1 MSELSDFNILVVEDD
16 HKMRNALQMILSK
29 EGYQVEALESA
40 EEALERIR
48 VRTFDLLISDIKLP
62 GLDGMELLA
71 AVRNFNPSTS
81 IIMIT
86 AYATVDQAVIA
97 MKAGAEDYISK
108 PFNLEE
114 IKINVRKVRERQTLI
129 KQNKLLHQ
137 QLERKYHFE
146 NIIASSEKMTDL
158 FRMIQKIK
166 NSKSTVLIT
175 GETGTGKE
183 LIAKAIHFNSHRA
196 DHPFLPV
203 NCGALSDTL
212 LESELFGYVKGAFT
226 GATRDKRGIFETANG
241 GTVFLDE
248 IGDVSSAM
256 QQNLLRVL
264 DSGEIQPVGSTN
276 RTLVNVRIIA
286 ATNKDLALMVKQ
298 GEFRE
303 DLFYRLNVVGL
314 RLPPLRE
321 RREDIGLL
329 AVYFLKKYAEENNK
343 PISGFSPEALRLMEQ
358 YPWPGNVRE
367 LENVIERAILLETS
381 ELITPDSLPSDI
393 RNPINEAQPSCEELQ
408 SLEHFV
414 RAQIIETLQK
424 TGNNKAK
431 AAEILGIDRTTRWRM
446 IRRMKISETET

>member
-1 MSELSDFNILVVEDD
+1 MSELYDFNILVVEDD
-16 HKMRNALQMILSK
+16 QKMRNALQMILNK

-40 EEALERIR
+40 EEALERFR
-48 VRTFDLLISDIKLP
+48 VRTYDLLISDIKLP
-62 GLDGMELLA
+62 GLDGMELLTA
-71 AVRNFNPSTS
+71 IRNFNPSTS

-114 IKINVRKVRERQTLI
+114 IKIVVRKVRERQELI
-129 KQNKLLHQ
+129 KQNRFLHQ

-158 FRMIQKIK
+158 FRTIQKIK
-166 NSKSTVLIT
+166 DSKSTVLIT

-183 LIAKAIHFNSHRA
+183 LIAKAIHFNSNRA

-226 GATRDKRGIFETANG
+226 GATRDKRGIFETAHG

-248 IGDVSSAM
+248 IGDVSPAM

-276 RTLVNVRIIA
+276 RTIVNVRIIA
-286 ATNKDLALMVKQ
+286 ATNKNLALMVKQ

-314 RLPPLRE
+314 RLPSLRE
-321 RREDIGLL
+321 RPEDIGLL
-329 AVYFLKKYAEENNK
+329 AVHFLKKYVEGNNK
-343 PISGFSPEALRLMEQ
+343 PISGFSSEALRLMEQ

-367 LENVIERAILLETS
+367 LENVIERAVLLETGVM
-381 ELITPDSLPSDI
+381 ITPESLTTDVRNPVVGGLPSH
-393 RNPINEAQPSCEELQ
+393 EELL
-408 SLEHFV
+408 SLEQLV
-414 RAQIIETLQK
+414 RARIIETLQK
-424 TGNNKAK
+424 TGNNKART
-431 AAEILGIDRTTRWRM
+431 AEILGIDRTTLWRM
-446 IRRMKISETET
+446 IRRMEIPETET

>member
-1 MSELSDFNILVVEDD
+1 MSELYDFNILVVEDD
-16 HKMRNALQMILSK
+16 QKMRNALQMILNK

-40 EEALERIR
+40 EEDLERFR
-48 VRTFDLLISDIKLP
+48 VRTYDLLISDIKLP
-62 GLDGMELLA
+62 GLDGMELLTA
-71 AVRNFNPSTS
+71 IRNFNPSTS

-114 IKINVRKVRERQTLI
+114 IRIVVRKVRERQELI
-129 KQNKLLHQ
+129 KQNRFLHQ

-158 FRMIQKIK
+158 FRTIQKIK
-166 NSKSTVLIT
+166 DSKSTVLIT

-183 LIAKAIHFNSHRA
+183 LIAKAIHFNSNRA

-226 GATRDKRGIFETANG
+226 GATRDKRGIFETAHG

-248 IGDVSSAM
+248 IGDVSPAM

-276 RTLVNVRIIA
+276 RTIVNVRIIA
-286 ATNKDLALMVKQ
+286 ATNKNLALMVKQ

-314 RLPPLRE
+314 RLPSLRE
-321 RREDIGLL
+321 RPEDIGLL
-329 AVYFLKKYAEENNK
+329 AVHFLKKYVEGNNK
-343 PISGFSPEALRLMEQ
+343 PISGFSSEALRLMEQ

-367 LENVIERAILLETS
+367 LENVIERAVLLETGVM
-381 ELITPDSLPSDI
+381 ITPESLTTDVRNPVVGGLPSH
-393 RNPINEAQPSCEELQ
+393 EELL
-408 SLEHFV
+408 SLEQLV
-414 RAQIIETLQK
+414 RARIIETLQK
-424 TGNNKAK
+424 TGNNKART
-431 AAEILGIDRTTRWRM
+431 AEILGIDRTTLWRM
-446 IRRMKISETET
+446 IRRMEIPETET

>member
-1 MSELSDFNILVVEDD
+1 MSELYDFNILVVEDD
-16 HKMRNALQMILSK
+16 QKMRNALQMILNK

-40 EEALERIR
+40 EEALERFR
-48 VRTFDLLISDIKLP
+48 VRTYDLLISDIKLP
-62 GLDGMELLA
+62 GLDGMELLTA
-71 AVRNFNPSTS
+71 IRNFNPSTS

-114 IKINVRKVRERQTLI
+114 IRIVVRKVRERQELI
-129 KQNKLLHQ
+129 KQNRFLHQ

-158 FRMIQKIK
+158 FRTIQKIK
-166 NSKSTVLIT
+166 DSKSTVLIT

-183 LIAKAIHFNSHRA
+183 LIAKAIHFNSNRA

-226 GATRDKRGIFETANG
+226 GATRDKRGIFETAHG

-248 IGDVSSAM
+248 IGDVSPAM

-276 RTLVNVRIIA
+276 RTIVNVRIIA
-286 ATNKDLALMVKQ
+286 ATNKNLALMVKQ

-314 RLPPLRE
+314 RLPSLRE
-321 RREDIGLL
+321 RPEDIGLL
-329 AVYFLKKYAEENNK
+329 AVHFLKKYVEGNNK
-343 PISGFSPEALRLMEQ
+343 PISGFSSEALRLMEQ

-367 LENVIERAILLETS
+367 LENVIERAVLLETGVM
-381 ELITPDSLPSDI
+381 ITPESLTTDVRNPVVGGLPSH
-393 RNPINEAQPSCEELQ
+393 EELL
-408 SLEHFV
+408 SLEQLV
-414 RAQIIETLQK
+414 RARIIETLQK
-424 TGNNKAK
+424 TGNNKART
-431 AAEILGIDRTTRWRM
+431 AEILGIDRTTLWRM
-446 IRRMKISETET
+446 IQIGRAHV

>member
-1 MSELSDFNILVVEDD
+1 MSDLYDFNILVIEDD
-16 HKMRNALQMILSK
+16 QKMRNALQMILSK

-48 VRTFDLLISDIKLP
+48 VRTYDLLISDIKLP
-62 GLDGMELLA
+62 GLDGMELLT
-71 AVRNFNPSTS
+71 AVRNFNPNTS

-114 IKINVRKVRERQTLI
+114 IKIVVRKVRERQELI
-129 KQNKLLHQ
+129 KQNRFLHR

-158 FRMIQKIK
+158 FRTIQKIK
-166 NSKSTVLIT
+166 DSKSTILIT

-183 LIAKAIHFNSHRA
+183 LIAKAIHFNSNRA
-196 DHPFLPV
+196 EHPFLPV

-248 IGDVSSAM
+248 IGDVSPAM

-329 AVYFLKKYAEENNK
+329 AVYFLKKYTEENNK
-343 PISGFSPEALRLMEQ
+343 PMGGFSPEALRLMEQ

-367 LENVIERAILLETS
+367 LENIIERAVLLETGDV
-381 ELITPDSLPSDI
+381 INPDSLPTDI
-393 RNPINEAQPSCEELQ
+393 RNPVVGDLPSHEELL
-408 SLEHFV
+408 SLEQLV
-414 RAQIIETLQK
+414 RARIIETLQK
-424 TGNNKAK
+424 TGNNKAR
-431 AAEILGIDRTTRWRM
+431 AAEILGIDRTTLWRM
-446 IRRMKISETET
+446 IRRMEIPETET

>member
-1 MSELSDFNILVVEDD
+1 MSDLYDFNILVIEDD
-16 HKMRNALQMILSK
+16 QKMRNALQMILSK

-48 VRTFDLLISDIKLP
+48 VRTYDLLISDIKLP
-62 GLDGMELLA
+62 GLDGMELLT
-71 AVRNFNPSTS
+71 AVRNFNPNTS

-108 PFNLEE
+108 PFNIEE
-114 IKINVRKVRERQTLI
+114 IKIVVRKVRERQELI
-129 KQNKLLHQ
+129 KQNRFLHR

-158 FRMIQKIK
+158 FRTIQKIK
-166 NSKSTVLIT
+166 DSKSTILIT

-183 LIAKAIHFNSHRA
+183 LIAKAIHFNSNRA
-196 DHPFLPV
+196 EHPFLPV

-248 IGDVSSAM
+248 IGDVSPAM

-329 AVYFLKKYAEENNK
+329 AVYFLKKYTEENNK
-343 PISGFSPEALRLMEQ
+343 PMGGFSPEALRLMEQ

-367 LENVIERAILLETS
+367 LENIIERAVLLETGDV
-381 ELITPDSLPSDI
+381 INPDSLPTDI
-393 RNPINEAQPSCEELQ
+393 RNPVVGDLPSHEELL
-408 SLEHFV
+408 SLEQLV
-414 RAQIIETLQK
+414 RARIIETLQK
-424 TGNNKAK
+424 TGNNKAR
-431 AAEILGIDRTTRWRM
+431 AAEILGIDRTTLWRM
-446 IRRMKISETET
+446 IRRMEIPETET

>member
-1 MSELSDFNILVVEDD
+1 MSDLYDFNILVVEDD
-16 HKMRNALQMILSK
+16 QKMRNALQMILSK

-48 VRTFDLLISDIKLP
+48 VRTYDLLISDIKLP
-62 GLDGMELLA
+62 GLDGMELLT
-71 AVRNFNPSTS
+71 AVRNFNPNTS

-114 IKINVRKVRERQTLI
+114 IKIVVRKVRERQELI
-129 KQNKLLHQ
+129 KQNRFLHR

-158 FRMIQKIK
+158 FRTIQKIK
-166 NSKSTVLIT
+166 DSKSTILIT

-183 LIAKAIHFNSHRA
+183 LIAKAIHFNSNRA
-196 DHPFLPV
+196 EHPFLPV

-248 IGDVSSAM
+248 IGDVSPAM

-329 AVYFLKKYAEENNK
+329 AVYFLKKYTEENNK
-343 PISGFSPEALRLMEQ
+343 PMGGFSPEALRLMEQ

-367 LENVIERAILLETS
+367 LENIIERAVLLETGDV
-381 ELITPDSLPSDI
+381 INPDSLPTDI
-393 RNPINEAQPSCEELQ
+393 RNPVVGDLPSHEELL
-408 SLEHFV
+408 SLEQLV
-414 RAQIIETLQK
+414 RARIIETLQK
-424 TGNNKAK
+424 TGNNKAR
-431 AAEILGIDRTTRWRM
+431 AAEILGIDRTTLWRM
-446 IRRMKISETET
+446 IRRMEIPETET

>member
-1 MSELSDFNILVVEDD
+1 MSDLYDFNILVVEDD
-16 HKMRNALQMILSK
+16 KKMRNALQMILSK

-48 VRTFDLLISDIKLP
+48 VRTYDLLISDIKLP
-62 GLDGMELLA
+62 GLDGMELLM
-71 AVRNFNPSTS
+71 AVRNFNPNTS

-114 IKINVRKVRERQTLI
+114 IKIVVRKVRERQELL
-129 KQNKLLHQ
+129 KQNRFLHR

-158 FRMIQKIK
+158 FRTIQKIK
-166 NSKSTVLIT
+166 DSKSTILIT

-183 LIAKAIHFNSHRA
+183 LIAKAIHFNSNRA
-196 DHPFLPV
+196 EHPFLPV

-226 GATRDKRGIFETANG
+226 GATRNKRGIFETANG

-248 IGDVSSAM
+248 IGDVSPAM

-329 AVYFLKKYAEENNK
+329 AIYFLKKYTEENNK
-343 PISGFSPEALRLMEQ
+343 PMGGFSPEALRLMEQ

-367 LENVIERAILLETS
+367 LENIIERAVLLETGDV
-381 ELITPDSLPSDI
+381 INPDSLPTDI
-393 RNPINEAQPSCEELQ
+393 RNPVVGDLPSHEELL
-408 SLEHFV
+408 SLEQLV
-414 RAQIIETLQK
+414 RGRIIETLQK
-424 TGNNKAK
+424 TGNNKAR
-431 AAEILGIDRTTRWRM
+431 AAEILGIDRTTLWRM
-446 IRRMKISETET
+446 IRRMEIPETET

>member
-1 MSELSDFNILVVEDD
+1 MSELYDFNILVVEDD
-16 HKMRNALQMILSK
+16 QKMRNALQMILNK

-40 EEALERIR
+40 EEALERFR
-48 VRTFDLLISDIKLP
+48 VRTYDLLISDIKLP
-62 GLDGMELLA
+62 GLDGMELLTA
-71 AVRNFNPSTS
+71 IRNFNPSTS

-114 IKINVRKVRERQTLI
+114 IRIVVRKVRERQELI
-129 KQNKLLHQ
+129 KQNRFLHQ

-158 FRMIQKIK
+158 FRTIQKIK
-166 NSKSTVLIT
+166 DSKSTVLIT

-183 LIAKAIHFNSHRA
+183 LIAKAIHFNSNRA

-226 GATRDKRGIFETANG
+226 GATRDKRGIFETAHG

-248 IGDVSSAM
+248 IGDVSPAM

-276 RTLVNVRIIA
+276 RTIVNVRIIA
-286 ATNKDLALMVKQ
+286 ATNKNLALMVKQ

-314 RLPPLRE
+314 RLPSLRE
-321 RREDIGLL
+321 RPEDIGLL
-329 AVYFLKKYAEENNK
+329 AVHFLKKYVEGNNK
-343 PISGFSPEALRLMEQ
+343 PISGFSSEALRLMEQ

-367 LENVIERAILLETS
+367 LENVIERAVLLETGVM
-381 ELITPDSLPSDI
+381 ITPESLTTDVRNPVVGGLPSH
-393 RNPINEAQPSCEELQ
+393 EELL
-408 SLEHFV
+408 SLEQLV
-414 RAQIIETLQK
+414 RARIIETLQK
-424 TGNNKAK
+424 TGNNKART
-431 AAEILGIDRTTRWRM
+431 AEILGIDRTTLWRM
-446 IRRMKISETET
+446 IRRMEIPETET

>member
-1 MSELSDFNILVVEDD
+1 MSELSNFNILVVEDD
-16 HKMRNALQMILSK
+16 QKMRHALQMILSK

-40 EEALERIR
+40 EEALERFR
-48 VRTFDLLISDIKLP
+48 VRTYDLLISDIKLP
-62 GLDGMELLA
+62 GLDGMELLT
-71 AVRNFNPSTS
+71 AVRNFNPHTS

-97 MKAGAEDYISK
+97 MKAGAEDYLSK

-114 IKINVRKVRERQTLI
+114 IKIVVRKVRERQELI
-129 KQNKLLHQ
+129 KQNRFLHQ

-158 FRMIQKIK
+158 FRTIQKIK
-166 NSKSTVLIT
+166 DSKSTVLIT

-183 LIAKAIHFNSHRA
+183 LIAKAIHFNSNRA
-196 DHPFLPV
+196 EYPFLPV

-226 GATRDKRGIFETANG
+226 GATRDKRGIFETAHG

-248 IGDVSSAM
+248 IGDVSPAM

-276 RTLVNVRIIA
+276 RSIVNVRIIA
-286 ATNKDLALMVKQ
+286 ATNKDLASMVKQ

-314 RLPPLRE
+314 RLPSLRE

-329 AVYFLKKYAEENNK
+329 AVHFLKKYAEGNNK
-343 PISGFSPEALRLMEQ
+343 TFSGFSSETLRLMEQ

-367 LENVIERAILLETS
+367 LENVIERAVLLETA
-381 ELITPDSLPSDI
+381 ELITPESLTIDIRHPVIGNLPSH
-393 RNPINEAQPSCEELQ
+393 EELQ
-408 SLEHFV
+408 SLDQLV
-414 RAQIIETLQK
+414 RARIIETLQK
-424 TGNNKAK
+424 TGNNKAR
-431 AAEILGIDRTTRWRM
+431 AAEILGIDRTTLWRM
-446 IRRMKISETET
+446 IRRMEIPEAET